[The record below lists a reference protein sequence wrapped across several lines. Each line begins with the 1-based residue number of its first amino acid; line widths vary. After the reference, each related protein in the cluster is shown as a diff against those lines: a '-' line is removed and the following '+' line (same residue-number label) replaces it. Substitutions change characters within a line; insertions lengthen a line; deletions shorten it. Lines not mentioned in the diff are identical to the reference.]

1 MSIPT
6 TDGQVNALLDIAEKD
21 GADFLMDQF
30 ENMQKSQKKDK
41 DYVPQKIAIH
51 CMAGVGRT
59 GTLMAI
65 INSMIALKDQQ
76 RAGAKSPQLSV
87 FSIVRRLREQRF
99 DMCETKNQYK
109 FIYEALQRWH
119 VRAE

>member
-1 MSIPT
+1 MSIPS

-30 ENMQKSQKKDK
+30 DNMQRGLKKEK
-41 DYVPQKIAIH
+41 EYVPQKIAIH

-59 GTLMAI
+59 GTLMAL

-76 RAGAKSPQLSV
+76 RSGTKSPQLSI

-99 DMCETKNQYK
+99 DMCETKTQYK
-109 FIYEALQRWH
+109 FIYEAL
-119 VRAE
+119 